1 VDTQLLK
8 TFLEV
13 NRTRHFGHAADNL
26 NLSQSAVSARIRQLE
41 DELGVAL
48 FTRDRNNIQLTVAG
62 QKLLRHAESI
72 TTAWNQVRQEMAMGE
87 SGPEL
92 LSVGAVPSLWDI
104 ALQEW
109 VHWVYEECPEVGL
122 ITEAHG
128 AETLLR
134 KLLEG
139 SMDLAF
145 LFDAPQLP
153 ELMVAETI
161 PVPLIMVASEPD
173 LTTEQALEAGYVMVD
188 WGTSFAI
195 SHARYFPDMATPR
208 LRVGLG
214 RMAKALL
221 LARGG
226 AAYLA
231 EPMVSEQLSNGQ
243 LFRVSGAPVIERVAY
258 GVYALNCGRRGVIE
272 KTLSYFS
279 STTAAPA
286 QTE

>member
-1 VDTQLLK
+1 
-8 TFLEV
+8 
-13 NRTRHFGHAADNL
+13 
-26 NLSQSAVSARIRQLE
+26 
-41 DELGVAL
+41 
-48 FTRDRNNIQLTVAG
+48 
-62 QKLLRHAESI
+62 
-72 TTAWNQVRQEMAMGE
+72 
-87 SGPEL
+87 
-92 LSVGAVPSLWDI
+92 
-104 ALQEW
+104 
-109 VHWVYEECPEVGL
+109 
-122 ITEAHG
+122 
-128 AETLLR
+128 
-134 KLLEG
+134 
-139 SMDLAF
+139 MDLGF

-173 LTTEQALEAGYVMVD
+173 LTTQQALETGYVMVD

-231 EPMVSEQLSNGQ
+231 EPMVSEQLSHRQ

-258 GVYALNCGRRGVIE
+258 GVYALSCGRRGVIE